1 MVFKKNMKNSF
12 IIIIISSILLF
23 SCSTKELSNEHTKVE
38 IYKPILLDVYDY
50 NVIVLDKSIDIP
62 NYLGFDANFLI
73 QELTDW
79 GNNKFKVKGVENSLS
94 LIIQNF
100 SLKKK
105 NIKKYKGLKKI
116 FFSEEKIEYNLK
128 LELSLEFV
136 DLANNTNKL
145 NLNGNISFFID
156 DNFSINKKREFL
168 LVSYY
173 ELLKKIDKTLETQI
187 KKEAFSKFRVTL

>member
-12 IIIIISSILLF
+12 ILIIVSSILLF

-50 NVIVLDKSIDIP
+50 NVIVTDKSIDIP

-128 LELSLEFV
+128 LELSLEFI
-136 DLANNTNKL
+136 DKANNANTL
-145 NLNGNISFFID
+145 NLKGNISFFID
-156 DNFSINKKREFL
+156 DSHSINKKRKFL
-168 LVSYY
+168 LASYY
-173 ELLKKIDKTLETQI
+173 ELIKKIDKTLENQI
-187 KKEAFSKFRVTL
+187 KKEAFSKFRIIL

>member
-1 MVFKKNMKNSF
+1 MLKK
-12 IIIIISSILLF
+12 
-23 SCSTKELSNEHTKVE
+23 EVANERTKVAMH
-38 IYKPILLDVYDY
+38 KPILLDVYDY
-50 NVIVLDKSIDIP
+50 KVIVKDEGIVIP

-79 GNNKFKVKGVENSLS
+79 GNNKFKVEGLEKQSLV
-94 LIIQNF
+94 NNPKF
-100 SLKKK
+100 FPRKK

-156 DNFSINKKREFL
+156 DNFTINKKREFL

-173 ELLKKIDKTLETQI
+173 ELLKKLI
-187 KKEAFSKFRVTL
+187 KH

>member
-1 MVFKKNMKNSF
+1 MKNSF
-12 IIIIISSILLF
+12 VLLIISSVLLF
-23 SCSTKELSNEHTKVE
+23 SCATKEVSNELTKAA
-38 IYKPILLDVYDY
+38 IYKPIPLDVYAY
-50 NVIVLDKSIDIP
+50 KVIVKNEGITLP

-100 SLKKK
+100 SLEKK
-105 NIKKYKGLKKI
+105 NIKKYKGFKKI
-116 FFSEEKIEYNLK
+116 FFSEEKIEYNLM
-128 LELSLEFV
+128 LVLSLEFV
-136 DLANNTNKL
+136 DSENNANTL
-145 NLNGNISFFID
+145 NINGNISFFID

-168 LVSYY
+168 FASYY
-173 ELLKKIDKTLETQI
+173 ELLKKIDKTLENQI